1 MANKTQ
7 LVDALSEQLGDRKVA
22 VQAVDALFDYIIRSV
37 DQGERVTITGFGSF
51 EPRARAA
58 RTARNPR
65 TGEVV
70 QVPKTTVPAFRAG
83 TLFRDVVSGARELP
97 KAAPARRAAATRT
110 TAVSTTSRRLAAA
123 KPAVTAAPVEAAPEK
138 PAKKSTKPAKAE
150 KPAKAAKAAPKAP
163 KKAAAKTG
171 PKSGGKKGK
180 KGRKAEGKKKK

>member
-7 LVDALSEQLGDRKVA
+7 LVDALSEQLGDRRVA
-22 VQAVDALFDYIIRSV
+22 AQAVDALFDYIIRSV
-37 DQGERVTITGFGSF
+37 DKGERVTITGFGSF
-51 EPRARAA
+51 EPRERAA

-65 TGEVV
+65 TGDVV

-97 KAAPARRAAATRT
+97 KAAPARRAAASRT

-138 PAKKSTKPAKAE
+138 PAKKAKKAAKAT
-150 KPAKAAKAAPKAP
+150 KADKAAKAAPKAP
-163 KKAAAKTG
+163 KKSAPKTG
-171 PKSGGKKGK
+171 PKSAGKKAK
-180 KGRKAEGKKKK
+180 KSQKSPGKKK